1 MINIA
6 WFLIGAV
13 FGIVLVIIVS
23 CCAVASETDRL
34 EEKWY
39 EEEYRN
45 DSKDGNTDH
54 IETVG
59 HGRTPEAEEGEK

>member
-13 FGIVLVIIVS
+13 FGIVFMIIVS
-23 CCAVASETDRL
+23 CCAVESAWDRR
-34 EEKWY
+34 EEQWY

-54 IETVG
+54 METVG

>member
-13 FGIVLVIIVS
+13 FGIVFVIIVS
-23 CCAVASETDRL
+23 CCAVASETDRK

-39 EEEYRN
+39 EENYME
-45 DSKDGNTDH
+45 DSKDDGDNST
-54 IETVG
+54 
-59 HGRTPEAEEGEK
+59 EAR